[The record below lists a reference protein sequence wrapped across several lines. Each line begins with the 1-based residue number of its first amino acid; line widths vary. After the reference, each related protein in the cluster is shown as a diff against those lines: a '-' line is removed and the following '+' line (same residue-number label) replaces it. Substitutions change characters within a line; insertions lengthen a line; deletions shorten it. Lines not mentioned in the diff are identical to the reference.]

1 MSSDGAGLDPAILS
15 ALTLP
20 PSSSNY
26 DRTID
31 MTTTGART
39 GLARRIEIS
48 IWQIDERW
56 YIASGPGPRDWL
68 ANLKAQPRFTVHL
81 KRRRRSDLPA
91 TATVVTSTA
100 DRRRMLAAIIDQ
112 AGRTASGAKRRRQQL
127 DEWAAKSP
135 LIEVIFDGN

>member
-1 MSSDGAGLDPAILS
+1 MSNDGAGLDPAILS

-20 PSSSNY
+20 PLSSNY

-31 MTTTGART
+31 ITTTGART

-48 IWQIDERW
+48 IWQIDGRW

-81 KRRRRSDLPA
+81 KHRTRADLPA
-91 TATVVTSTA
+91 TATAVTTGA
-100 DRRRMLAAIIDQ
+100 DRRRILSTIIDQ
-112 AGRTASGAKRRRQQL
+112 AGGRHLARRDDVSSSTSGPPTAHSSR
-127 DEWAAKSP
+127 
-135 LIEVIFDGN
+135 